1 MLLGAVPLRYT
12 RRVRRLTLLLLA
24 LCLAAGLAACNGSIG
39 ASVDDPGTGT
49 GTGPGPGP
57 GRELD
62 CSELTPGRSPLRR
75 LTLNEYDNSIEALF
89 GDTTRPADRLID
101 NERHVVSAD
110 ARIVSELIAGQ
121 YMSAAEDIS
130 LRATEDLDGLL
141 ACEGANDEACVRRFI
156 ERQGRLTYRRPL
168 ESAETDALANVF
180 RVIAGEFDT
189 RSGVRAVIEAMLQ
202 SPYFLYRVEIPAT
215 DEGPIVRLSGYEVAT
230 RLSYL
235 LLQTSPSDALLARAE
250 AGELD
255 TDAGVEA
262 VARELLRDERA
273 GAAIE
278 SFFRHYLELDR
289 LEGLTKDAETF
300 PDYSDEIARLFEAE
314 TTAFV
319 AEVLRSEAG
328 DWRQLLTA
336 DWTMM
341 NGALS
346 EYYGIGDVS
355 REVSEFVR
363 VPLDGRYH
371 SGFITHGSIAA
382 TRGRSDSTDPVH
394 RGMFVRAKLLCGT
407 IPDVPEG
414 LQIEAPDPDPTLTYR
429 EQLEE
434 HRANEE
440 CAVCHRLMDPLG
452 FSMEHFGGD
461 GRFREDDNGLVIDAT
476 GEILGSDSN
485 GTFDGVP
492 ELAERVVA
500 SAEAQACFGEA
511 FFEFGAGRAL
521 SDQDGCSVQSM
532 LSAFRGGTFDI
543 RELII
548 GLTQTQAFLH
558 RVVDQDQFP
567 SPPLGVD
574 TGDAMDGEMAP

>member
-1 MLLGAVPLRYT
+1 M
-12 RRVRRLTLLLLA
+12 TLILVS
-24 LCLAAGLAACNGSIG
+24 CLAACDGSIG
-39 ASVDDPGTGT
+39 SSVDDPGTR
-49 GTGPGPGP
+49 PGPGP
-57 GRELD
+57 GVTLD
-62 CSELTPGRSPLRR
+62 CSELRPGRSPLRR
-75 LTLNEYDNSIEALF
+75 LTINEYDNSVEYLF
-89 GDTTRPADRLID
+89 GDMSRPAERLID
-101 NERHVVSAD
+101 DERGVVSAD
-110 ARIVSELIAGQ
+110 ARIVSEVIAGQ

-141 ACEGANDEACVRRFI
+141 GCGGTNDEACVRGFI
-156 ERQGRLTYRRPL
+156 EDQGRLAYRRPVT
-168 ESAETDALANVF
+168 SDETDALIAVF
-180 RVIAGEFDT
+180 NVIAGEFDT
-189 RSGVRAVIEAMLQ
+189 RSGVRAVIESILQ
-202 SPYFLYRVEIPAT
+202 SPFFLYRVEIPAM
-215 DEGPIVRLSGYEVAT
+215 DAGPIVRLTGYEVAT
-230 RLSYL
+230 RLSFL
-235 LLQTSPSDALLARAE
+235 LLQTSPTDELLARAE

-255 TDAGVEA
+255 TDEGVET
-262 VARELLRDERA
+262 VARELLDDA
-273 GAAIE
+273 QASAAIE
-278 SFFRHYLELDR
+278 SFFHHYLELDK
-289 LEGLTKDAETF
+289 LDGLTKDTETF
-300 PDYSDEIARLFEAE
+300 PDYNEEIGRLFEAE
-314 TTAFV
+314 TEAFV
-319 AEVLRSEAG
+319 AEILANEDG
-328 DWRQLLTA
+328 DWRELLTA

-346 EYYGIGDVS
+346 EYYRLGDVTGD
-355 REVSEFVR
+355 EFVR

-371 SGFITHGSIAA
+371 SGLITQGSITA

-452 FSMEHFGGD
+452 FSMEFFGGD

-492 ELAERVVA
+492 ELAERVIA
-500 SAEAQACFGEA
+500 SQEAQACFGEA

-521 SDQDGCSVQSM
+521 SDEDGCSLQSM
-532 LSAFRGGTFDI
+532 LGSFSEGEFDI

-548 GLTQTQAFLH
+548 GLTQTEAFLH

-567 SPPLGVD
+567 APPLSVEID
-574 TGDAMDGEMAP
+574 EMEME